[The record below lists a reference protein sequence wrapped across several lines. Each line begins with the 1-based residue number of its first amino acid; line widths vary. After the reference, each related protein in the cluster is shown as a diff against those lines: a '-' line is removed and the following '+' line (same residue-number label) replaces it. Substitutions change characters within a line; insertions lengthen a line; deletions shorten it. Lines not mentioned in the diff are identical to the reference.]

1 MEFFARLAARIKS
14 AIALYMY
21 YANGNQPSNHF
32 RYGELGSGIA
42 GDLRRRFPDA

>member
-1 MEFFARLAARIKS
+1 MELFTRFVTRIKAAV
-14 AIALYMY
+14 AIYVR

-32 RYGELGSGIA
+32 YYGELNSGIA